1 MITSTRYIIKHI
13 IRIKLNDITRHNARV
28 KLVTCKKYNFY
39 GMSIIISHN
48 VHVKLVTCEKYNFY
62 GMESLDTIYM

>member
-39 GMSIIISHN
+39 GMS
-48 VHVKLVTCEKYNFY
+48 
-62 GMESLDTIYM
+62 SLDTVYM